1 MLCLRRIKELRCY
14 NIFNLRKDCPIMDSL
29 VTLSGLDAGLIK
41 AVFDKNDIA
50 GQQFLQK
57 IAK

>member
-1 MLCLRRIKELRCY
+1 MLCLRRIKELRC
-14 NIFNLRKDCPIMDSL
+14 NIFNLRKDWPILGSL